1 MPMIQVTNG
10 CCLCGTV
17 RFQISGEFE
26 SFFQLSL
33 HALSKG
39 CGVSACGQLVFVDR
53 GDHLAI
59 GI

>member
-1 MPMIQVTNG
+1 MPMTQVTNG

-39 CGVSACGQLVFVDR
+39 CGVSACG
-53 GDHLAI
+53 
-59 GI
+59 